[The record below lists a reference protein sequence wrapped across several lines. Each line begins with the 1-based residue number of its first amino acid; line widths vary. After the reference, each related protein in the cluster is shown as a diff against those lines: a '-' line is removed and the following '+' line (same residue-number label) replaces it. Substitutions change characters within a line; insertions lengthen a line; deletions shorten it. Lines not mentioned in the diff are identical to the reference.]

1 MAGKSDENAQY
12 DKFMKLESWVFTG
25 FFTLFCGF
33 GLFMGLVFSLS
44 EGPGFWIGLFLMS
57 AALTGLVFTWRKF
70 MRGPMTV
77 ASEESKAEKLRH
89 ERLQAIDQLLA
100 QSPPRQQ
107 IPKGFQGANL
117 TPKYLTVLATFVI
130 GLFPA
135 STLGGFFVFGDMNL
149 GKMAFFR
156 LLSGLLAAIMLV
168 LASILWVAFLW
179 LRFSERF
186 RRRKILRDGRLV
198 DGRMVAVKSCGQW
211 ERVTFPPPD
220 ETSTQSRALFGF
232 PWEGSDRQASQFVY
246 DNDEET
252 RFRSLAPG
260 SPARLLVLP
269 ADPTQVIWVEAT
281 FLPDP
286 LRDVTVPH
294 KGSP

>member
-1 MAGKSDENAQY
+1 M
-12 DKFMKLESWVFTG
+12 
-25 FFTLFCGF
+25 
-33 GLFMGLVFSLS
+33 
-44 EGPGFWIGLFLMS
+44 
-57 AALTGLVFTWRKF
+57 
-70 MRGPMTV
+70 
-77 ASEESKAEKLRH
+77 
-89 ERLQAIDQLLA
+89 QAIDQLLA

-149 GKMAFFR
+149 EKMAFFR

-198 DGRMVAVKSCGQW
+198 DGKVAAVKSCGQW
-211 ERVTFPPPD
+211 EKVLFAPP
-220 ETSTQSRALFGF
+220 EGVGTQSRALFDF

-252 RFRSLAPG
+252 RFRSLPPG